1 MSEQDSSAFTTEQFE
16 VLYPPGVEHHYWNLC
31 RNRVIARMLRRS
43 GADGP
48 ILEVG
53 CGKGLVTKA
62 LRERGFDVRGVEI
75 APVPPLPGMEAHVRS
90 SFDVF
95 AMEPMEAATYRTVML
110 LDVIEHLEDP
120 ERFLRMLR
128 GKFTGCTML
137 LVTVPAR
144 QELFSNYD
152 RFNGHHLRY
161 DRATLTR
168 HLTAWSGKGA
178 FELRYFF
185 HVLYPSARWLLALR
199 GKRPVHFTVPASWF
213 SRSVHKLIGLLL
225 FADHLL
231 IPGNT
236 KGTSLL
242 GIQRT

>member
-1 MSEQDSSAFTTEQFE
+1 MSEQDSSAFTAEQFQ
-16 VLYPPGVEHHYWNLC
+16 VLYPPGVEHHYWNVC

-43 GADGP
+43 GAEGP

-53 CGKGLVTKA
+53 CGKGLVTQA
-62 LRERGFDVRGVEI
+62 LRDRGFEVRGAEI
-75 APVPPLPGMEAHVRS
+75 APVPPLVGMEAHVRS

-95 AMEPMEAATYRTVML
+95 AMEPTEAASYRTLLL

-120 ERFLRMLR
+120 ERFLGMLR
-128 GKFTGCTML
+128 EKFTGCTVL

-161 DRATLTR
+161 DRTTLR
-168 HLTAWSGKGA
+168 KHLTAWNRTGSM
-178 FELRYFF
+178 ELQYFF

-199 GKRPVHFTVPASWF
+199 GARPVHFTVPGSWIA
-213 SRSVHKLIGLLL
+213 RSIHHVIGLLL

-231 IPGNT
+231 VPANT

-242 GIQRT
+242 GIVRT